1 MSYIRYIL
9 IVLIILPLST
19 WAQIDSADL
28 AITKCQAGEVALAK
42 EIVDKVVTSTTYNK
56 EARTFYY
63 QAFIYKELAKQNGTD
78 AWDLRK
84 KAVTSL
90 DEVTILDKDK
100 EYTDEVNKL
109 LNHLLSL
116 FFNESIS
123 KVTAENFNNKLEL
136 FDVYASNFN
145 KLDPNF
151 NKTQK
156 EIAFLL
162 SATTSLT
169 QEYNNDWKKNSA
181 LVDKIEEI
189 YNRVLKLDEN
199 NYTANYN
206 MGMLFYNHAVHI
218 INDMDYDIDLI
229 ALNDIEDKTIALFK
243 KALPFEH
250 KADTIMPNRK
260 ETLMALQGIYFSLND
275 FDKSNFYKEQ
285 LDKLNK

>member
-123 KVTAENFNNKLEL
+123 TVTAENFNNKLEL

-199 NYTANYN
+199 NYT
-206 MGMLFYNHAVHI
+206 
-218 INDMDYDIDLI
+218 
-229 ALNDIEDKTIALFK
+229 
-243 KALPFEH
+243 
-250 KADTIMPNRK
+250 
-260 ETLMALQGIYFSLND
+260 
-275 FDKSNFYKEQ
+275 
-285 LDKLNK
+285 